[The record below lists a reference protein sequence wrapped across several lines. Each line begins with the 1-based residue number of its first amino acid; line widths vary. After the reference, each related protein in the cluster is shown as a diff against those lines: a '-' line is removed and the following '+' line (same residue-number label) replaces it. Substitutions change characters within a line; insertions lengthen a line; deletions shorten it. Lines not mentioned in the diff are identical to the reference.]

1 MKVGSGRSAFFVVVG
16 TKRGGEVNAT
26 VEVVRVFAY
35 LKPVCAQT
43 PNNLLFERE
52 REREGEGEGGRGR
65 SEVLR
70 QWWLMDCRRGGAA
83 AERKSSS

>member
-1 MKVGSGRSAFFVVVG
+1 MKVGGGRSALFVVVG

-43 PNNLLFERE
+43 SDNLLFERE
-52 REREGEGEGGRGR
+52 REGER

-70 QWWLMDCRRGGAA
+70 QWWLGDCRRGGAA